1 MPESRGHNGGDENN
15 IESPQIAEIL
25 KFRRNFFEI
34 LAAGTT
40 EEIAYAVGFNEAVGV
55 ATHIAQQEE
64 KRVRAIIERSDGVCL
79 EERVGPVG
87 PEPEPRATGQPGDAC
102 GHGGGSHGVGLCQ
115 RLHRASLAGRKGE
128 SNAERVNSSPDFSWF
143 KALCVVFL
151 EGHEKSGL

>member
-40 EEIAYAVGFNEAVGV
+40 EEIAYAAGFNEAVEI

-79 EERVGPVG
+79 DTEEERRRFLNDLYG
-87 PEPEPRATGQPGDAC
+87 
-102 GHGGGSHGVGLCQ
+102 
-115 RLHRASLAGRKGE
+115 AG
-128 SNAERVNSSPDFSWF
+128 ERDN
-143 KALCVVFL
+143 
-151 EGHEKSGL
+151 